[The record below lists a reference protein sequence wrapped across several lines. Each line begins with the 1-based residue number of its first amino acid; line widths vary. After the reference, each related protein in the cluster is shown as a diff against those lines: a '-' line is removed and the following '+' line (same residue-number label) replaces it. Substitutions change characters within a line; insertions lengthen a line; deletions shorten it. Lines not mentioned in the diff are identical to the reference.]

1 MWSYAVPN
9 TNALILSSPN
19 FQLVRSIVSVY
30 GPSRG
35 MRDLRYSATT
45 SKSST
50 SCAMKRWMRRKLD
63 SLEALSPN
71 APASLDKQ
79 TVCTVQ
85 SAPSSMERHLMWA
98 RFMDALKS
106 GRITVRISLLLCETL
121 MLRDMVIMWKLYT
134 LKLRKIEV
142 FSKYN
147 YLKINRLKTIFSNF
161 VMC

>member
-1 MWSYAVPN
+1 MSSSLNRMGNDMWSYAMPN
-9 TNALILSSPN
+9 TNASILSSPN

-50 SCAMKRWMRRKLD
+50 SCAMKRWMRRKQD
-63 SLEALSPN
+63 SREALLPN

-85 SAPSSMERHLMWA
+85 SASSSMERHLMWA
-98 RFMDALKS
+98 RFIDALKT
-106 GRITVRISLLLCETL
+106 GRITVKISLLLCETL
-121 MLRDMVIMWKLYT
+121 MLRDMVIMW
-134 LKLRKIEV
+134 
-142 FSKYN
+142 
-147 YLKINRLKTIFSNF
+147 
-161 VMC
+161 